1 MRLRKKR
8 NPNGHAAPKTPA
20 PKAPALDA
28 PIVPIK
34 NQRKE
39 RPIETANGTKQ
50 TSVCVAS
57 PSALEVNGASADL
70 RGMSAFDPKR
80 TLPFSIYWCDPYR
93 PLGAAMRRRE
103 LITLLGSVAVIWPL
117 AARAQQTGRL
127 RRVGVLI
134 PFPDDRGP
142 QVKDY
147 LSAFRQRLHELGW
160 DEGRNIQFDYR
171 FTDQVPE
178 RMRAGTEELIKSAPD
193 IIVVWANPAAAIV
206 QKATQTIPI
215 VFVVVSDP
223 VGGGFVTNLARPGG
237 NITGFQNFETAIGGK
252 WLQVLNEI
260 APGVRRVA
268 FVHSP
273 DIFAHVAFMHA
284 AEAASISLGMT
295 VTSVG
300 VRSAAE
306 IEPAL
311 RELAKEPDSA
321 LIVAPSPFN
330 TTNQKLILALASELR
345 LPAVYPFRY
354 FAENGG
360 LASYGFDTVEQ
371 HRGAASYVDRIL
383 KGEKPGDMPVQAPTK
398 YQLVINLKT
407 AKALGL
413 NVPVHLQQI
422 ADEIIE

>member
-1 MRLRKKR
+1 MHRTCPLLGVKR
-8 NPNGHAAPKTPA
+8 TWRF
-20 PKAPALDA
+20 ALH
-28 PIVPIK
+28 
-34 NQRKE
+34 
-39 RPIETANGTKQ
+39 
-50 TSVCVAS
+50 
-57 PSALEVNGASADL
+57 
-70 RGMSAFDPKR
+70 MSAYDPKR
-80 TLPFSIYWCDPYR
+80 TFARFRYTGAIPYR
-93 PLGAAMRRRE
+93 PLGEAMRRRE
-103 LITLLGSVAVIWPL
+103 FVTLLGSVAVIWPL

-134 PFPDDRGP
+134 PFPDDREP
-142 QVKDY
+142 LVKDY

-160 DEGRNIQFDYR
+160 DEGRNIRFDYR

-178 RMRAGTEELIKSAPD
+178 RMRAGTEELITLAPD

-206 QKATQTIPI
+206 RKATQTIPI

-273 DIFAHVAFMHA
+273 DISAHVAFMHT
-284 AEAASISLGMT
+284 AEAASTSLGMT

-311 RELAKEPDSA
+311 RAFAKEPDGG

-330 TTNQKLILALASELR
+330 TTNQELILALASELR
-345 LPAVYPFRY
+345 LPAIYPFRY

-383 KGEKPGDMPVQAPTK
+383 KGEKPGDLPVQAPTK
-398 YQLVINLKT
+398 YGLVINLKT

-413 NVPVHLQQI
+413 NVSLQLQQR
-422 ADEIIE
+422 ADDVIE

>member
-1 MRLRKKR
+1 
-8 NPNGHAAPKTPA
+8 
-20 PKAPALDA
+20 
-28 PIVPIK
+28 
-34 NQRKE
+34 
-39 RPIETANGTKQ
+39 
-50 TSVCVAS
+50 
-57 PSALEVNGASADL
+57 
-70 RGMSAFDPKR
+70 
-80 TLPFSIYWCDPYR
+80 
-93 PLGAAMRRRE
+93 MRRRE
-103 LITLLGSVAVIWPL
+103 FVTLLGSVAVVWPL

-134 PFPDDRGP
+134 PYPDDRESLA
-142 QVKDY
+142 KDF
-147 LSAFRQRLHELGW
+147 LSALRQRLHELGW
-160 DEGRNIQFDYR
+160 DEGRNIRFDYR
-171 FTDQVPE
+171 FTGQVPE
-178 RMRAGTEELIKSAPD
+178 RMRAGTEELITLAPD
-193 IIVVWANPAAAIV
+193 IIVVYANPAAVIV
-206 QKATQTIPI
+206 RKATQTIPV

-223 VGGGFVTNLARPGG
+223 VGAGLITNLARPGG

-273 DIFAHVAFMHA
+273 DISAHVAFMHTA
-284 AEAASISLGMT
+284 QAASTSLGMT

-311 RELAKEPDSA
+311 RAFAKKPDGG
-321 LIVAPSPFN
+321 LLVAPSPFN

-354 FAENGG
+354 FVENGG

-383 KGEKPGDMPVQAPTK
+383 KGEKPGDLPVQAPTK
-398 YQLVINLKT
+398 YGLVINLKT

-413 NVPVHLQQI
+413 NVSLQLQQR
-422 ADEIIE
+422 ADDVIE

>member
-1 MRLRKKR
+1 
-8 NPNGHAAPKTPA
+8 
-20 PKAPALDA
+20 
-28 PIVPIK
+28 
-34 NQRKE
+34 
-39 RPIETANGTKQ
+39 
-50 TSVCVAS
+50 
-57 PSALEVNGASADL
+57 
-70 RGMSAFDPKR
+70 
-80 TLPFSIYWCDPYR
+80 
-93 PLGAAMRRRE
+93 MRRRE
-103 LITLLGSVAVIWPL
+103 FVTLLGSVAVVWPL

-134 PFPDDRGP
+134 PYPDDHEP
-142 QVKDY
+142 LAKDF
-147 LSAFRQRLHELGW
+147 LSALRQRLHELGW
-160 DEGRNIQFDYR
+160 DEGRNIRFDYR
-171 FTDQVPE
+171 FTGQVPE
-178 RMRAGTEELIKSAPD
+178 RMRAGTEELISLAPD
-193 IIVVWANPAAAIV
+193 VIVVYANPAAVIV
-206 QKATQTIPI
+206 RKATQTIPV

-223 VGGGFVTNLARPGG
+223 VGAGLIANLARPGG

-273 DIFAHVAFMHA
+273 DISAHVAFMHA
-284 AEAASISLGMT
+284 AEAASTSLGMT

-311 RELAKEPDSA
+311 RAFAKEPDGS
-321 LIVAPSPFN
+321 LIVAPSPLN
-330 TTNQKLILALASELR
+330 TTNQELILALASELR
-345 LPAVYPFRY
+345 LPAIYPFRY

-383 KGEKPGDMPVQAPTK
+383 KGEKPGDLPVQAPTK
-398 YQLVINLKT
+398 YGLVINLKT

-413 NVPVHLQQI
+413 NVSLQLQQR
-422 ADEIIE
+422 ADDVIE

>member
-1 MRLRKKR
+1 
-8 NPNGHAAPKTPA
+8 
-20 PKAPALDA
+20 
-28 PIVPIK
+28 
-34 NQRKE
+34 
-39 RPIETANGTKQ
+39 
-50 TSVCVAS
+50 
-57 PSALEVNGASADL
+57 
-70 RGMSAFDPKR
+70 
-80 TLPFSIYWCDPYR
+80 
-93 PLGAAMRRRE
+93 MRRRE
-103 LITLLGSVAVIWPL
+103 FVTLLSSVAVIWPL

-142 QVKDY
+142 LVKDY

-160 DEGRNIQFDYR
+160 DEGRNIRFDYR

-178 RMRAGTEELIKSAPD
+178 RMRAGTEELITLAPD

-273 DIFAHVAFMHA
+273 DISAHVAFMHTA
-284 AEAASISLGMT
+284 QAASTSLGMT

-311 RELAKEPDSA
+311 RAFAKEPDGG
-321 LIVAPSPFN
+321 LLVAPSPFN

-354 FAENGG
+354 FVENGG

-383 KGEKPGDMPVQAPTK
+383 KGEKPGDLPVQAPTK
-398 YQLVINLKT
+398 YGLVINLKT

-413 NVPVHLQQI
+413 NVSLQLQQR
-422 ADEIIE
+422 ADDVIE